1 MWERMVISS
10 GLIIGAIILFI
21 AFTAALFILERRE
34 AKKNKRKTQSVRVS
48 CIQNS
53 KRAA

>member
-1 MWERMVISS
+1 MWERIMISG

-34 AKKNKRKTQSVRVS
+34 MKRNKRKAQIARIVHM
-48 CIQNS
+48 QNS

>member
-1 MWERMVISS
+1 MWERIVISG

-34 AKKNKRKTQSVRVS
+34 IKKNKRKAQPVRVVHM
-48 CIQNS
+48 QNS